1 MFLYLVFTYCNFF
14 NTPLPFLFYPLF
26 YSSPLFV
33 LLFSTLLL
41 FLLSFYFFLFVFI
54 FLIFDLT
61 PNLVSFSSFFYRFI
75 SSSSYCFYFSIFPIS
90 SFRTLLPFRLFVNFS
105 ILFFPF
111 FIFISASIFFNAF
124 FLTFRCFHSF
134 LAIFFLLL

>member
-14 NTPLPFLFYPLF
+14 NTPFHFYFILFFILHLY
-26 YSSPLFV
+26 
-33 LLFSTLLL
+33 
-41 FLLSFYFFLFVFI
+41 SFYFSLLYFYFSFHFTVFSSFFI
-54 FLIFDLT
+54 FLILDLT

-111 FIFISASIFFNAF
+111 FIFISASIFFNSL